1 MKFLSYTG
9 WLLISLISVCLRRHV
24 LLEQFCT
31 SSVLIVVQAI
41 SFLNNRKFAGLDAR
55 NIKNMNILFIGS
67 LLLLGLI
74 GGFLAG
80 LLGIGGGVIFVPI
93 MVLLFT
99 AQGMPLDL
107 ITHMAIATT
116 MATVLFTALSS
127 VRVHHQYQAVEWPLF
142 WAISPGVLLGTL
154 LGGKIF
160 SLLHAGSLTLLFAGF
175 VGFASWQMLSDRKKN
190 ISSSQ
195 HALPGNFTLASV
207 GVGIG
212 LISSLVG
219 VGGGFIFVAFF
230 SWCHLPI
237 RRAVATSA
245 ALSIP
250 VTAFATLNNIFYGYG
265 LPGLPSGTLG
275 YVYLPALVC
284 VATASVLAAPFGVR
298 LVHKIDANRL
308 KRIFS
313 ILLFSLSIYMFI
325 QALRVFQWL

>member
-1 MKFLSYTG
+1 M
-9 WLLISLISVCLRRHV
+9 SV
-24 LLEQFCT
+24 
-31 SSVLIVVQAI
+31 
-41 SFLNNRKFAGLDAR
+41 
-55 NIKNMNILFIGS
+55 LFIGS

-80 LLGIGGGVIFVPI
+80 LLGIGGGTIFVPI

-99 AQGMPLDL
+99 AQGVPLEL

-116 MATVLFTALSS
+116 MATILFTALSS
-127 VRVHHQYQAVEWPLF
+127 VRIHHQYQAVEWSLF

-154 LGGKIF
+154 FGGRIF

-175 VGFASWQMLSDRKKN
+175 VGFASWQMLHDRKKHL
-190 ISSSQ
+190 SPSQ
-195 HALPGNFTLASV
+195 HALPGKITLASV

-219 VGGGFIFVAFF
+219 VGGGFIFVPFF

-250 VTAFATLNNIFYGYG
+250 VAAFATLNNIFYGYG
-265 LPGLPSGTLG
+265 LPGLPGGTLG
-275 YVYLPALVC
+275 YVYLPALFC

-313 ILLFSLSIYMFI
+313 ILLFLFSIYMFV
-325 QALRVFQWL
+325 QALRAFQWL